1 MSNIHRFPGRGSPP
15 PPAGSVTISPRFIPL
30 AAAFVASGAALYSG
44 LASGGLPVFA
54 FVLSGWVVSLCL
66 HEFGHAYA
74 AYRGGDVGVKD
85 RGYLSLDPLG
95 YSQPM
100 FSIVLPV
107 LFLAMGGIGL
117 PGGAVY
123 IDRSK
128 LRSRGWDSLVSL
140 AGPAM
145 TALFLIVLTAP
156 FWLGLHERQNAAA
169 EGHFWAGLAMLA
181 YLQAM
186 ALTFNLAPLP
196 GFDGFG
202 ALAALMSPQTEQKL
216 MHYAQPVLL
225 IVILAILV
233 YPPALMPVHLAAL
246 WLTDLLGVDVQ
257 PLALGLR
264 LFRFWS

>member
-1 MSNIHRFPGRGSPP
+1 MSNIHRFPGRRPP
-15 PPAGSVTISPRFIPL
+15 PPRPAVTISPRFIPFL
-30 AAAFVASGAALYSG
+30 AAFVASGAALYTQI
-44 LASGGLPVFA
+44 ASGGLPVFV
-54 FVLSGWVVSLCL
+54 FVMSGWIVSLCL

-74 AYRGGDVGVKD
+74 AYRGGDLGVRE

-117 PGGAVY
+117 PGGAVF
-123 IDRSK
+123 IDRAA
-128 LRSRGWDSLVSL
+128 LRSRAWESLVAL

-145 TALFLIVLTAP
+145 TLVCLLVLAAP
-156 FWLGLHERQNAAA
+156 FWLGGHERQTAAL
-169 EGHFWAGLAMLA
+169 ENHFWAGLAMLA

-186 ALTFNLAPLP
+186 ALVFNLLPLP

-202 ALAALMSPQTEQKL
+202 ALAAAMSPQTEQKL
-216 MHYAQPVLL
+216 MQYAQPVLL
-225 IVILAILV
+225 ILILAIML
-233 YPPALMPVHLAAL
+233 YPPALTPVHLAAL
-246 WLTDLLGVDVQ
+246 WLTDLLNVDVQ
-257 PLALGLR
+257 PLAMGLR